1 MNYKKRSIL
10 FITFIIY
17 IVLVSKVRVDATR
30 TLSKNFSE
38 SSHLVM
44 FSIIPQNAKETMSY
58 GFQQLASGPSRRGAG
73 H

>member
-17 IVLVSKVRVDATR
+17 IVLVSKVHVDATR
-30 TLSKNFSE
+30 ILSNDFSE
-38 SSHLVM
+38 SNHLVM
-44 FSIIPQNAKETMSY
+44 FSIMPQNAKETMSY
-58 GFQQLASGPSRRGAG
+58 WFQQLASGPSHRGAG